1 MKEFKDFSKVA
12 KIQLIIVFVILTFIF
27 GVCCFGNLTPALNG
41 VIIYSSSLFTGLAF
55 AYIFEKDEKRNK
67 RN

>member
-12 KIQLIIVFVILTFIF
+12 KIQLIVVFVIFILIL
-27 GVCCFGNLTPALNG
+27 GICCFGNLTPALNG
-41 VIIYSSSLFTGLAF
+41 VIIYSSVLAIVLAF
-55 AYIFEKDEKRNK
+55 AYIFEEDEKRNK

>member
-1 MKEFKDFSKVA
+1 MEEFKDFSKVA
-12 KIQLIIVFVILTFIF
+12 KIQFIIVFVVFTSIL

-41 VIIYSSSLFTGLAF
+41 VIIYSSFLAVILAF

>member
-12 KIQLIIVFVILTFIF
+12 KIQLIVVFVVFIF
-27 GVCCFGNLTPALNG
+27 ILGICCFGNLTPALNG
-41 VIIYSSSLFTGLAF
+41 VIIYSSFLVVISAF

>member
-12 KIQLIIVFVILTFIF
+12 KIQLIVVFVVFILIL
-27 GVCCFGNLTPALNG
+27 GICCFGNLTPAFNG
-41 VIIYSSSLFTGLAF
+41 VIIYSSALAIGLAF